1 MKNLDRIEAD
11 IFLILLLEAKILDID
26 QKSLPQTMP
35 AEIHVSFSSLL
46 GSCRYVGKSKSAKS
60 KWYVVL

>member
-1 MKNLDRIEAD
+1 M
-11 IFLILLLEAKILDID
+11 LLLEAKILDID